1 MPDEP
6 IAPRQKSRLRTK
18 KPKKRRGTP
27 RPNLAIINARR
38 RQEAAER
45 RGALLPSAD
54 PFAPLGIVDFFDR
67 FITKN
72 EAGQSFSLVAY
83 QREILDR
90 AFTFDAK
97 GKLAYTSYIYSEP
110 KKSGKTA
117 VSAGVAT
124 WWAYTQEAPNQIFI
138 VANDLDQ
145 AQSVTFQTICGLITR
160 NPLLAT
166 RAKIFKSEIRLDN
179 GTVIKAIANDFA
191 GAAGSRHGLVV
202 HDEIWGSTS
211 EASQRLFDELTR
223 VPTRRNS
230 IRFIST
236 YAGYVGESELLWR
249 LYLEGVGPEEHPDG
263 RGTRVHPELPIYENR
278 ESRMLTYWSHIPRME
293 WQTAEYYAEQRR
305 TLRPAQFLRLHENRW
320 TSSET
325 RFITEEMYEAC
336 LDREHQPILP
346 NHPSQLYV
354 GVDIGIKHDSS
365 AVVAV
370 MREQG
375 KPAVALHRIWKPTS
389 EETVRLEDIV
399 EYLLELKRLYRVK
412 AIVADP
418 NQMLGVIQRLKEK
431 GLPIQEYPQT
441 TGNLTQGGQAL
452 FDLIRDKNLRL
463 YPNAELREHL
473 INAVVVE
480 SPRGWRLAK
489 DKASKKIDAAVALAM
504 ALVALQE
511 RPENFKPIT
520 WSVTRNTAGEV
531 LLNGQQVAEGRRGMS
546 QGYSGPNADYVHP
559 HERAVDMRSEADQR
573 MGSGKARR
581 WREAWGGGASGPGS
595 ARSGGHR
602 LPPETRAVLTPEAAP
617 PPIERPPAQ
626 PPAGFADLQSTCQ
639 ACSKTMFGTSLPE
652 LEAVEARHLI
662 DSKPCKT
669 WQVGRAHSETF
680 KRARRTAPK
689 TNTKP
694 I

>member
-6 IAPRQKSRLRTK
+6 IAPRPESRLRTK

-38 RQEAAER
+38 QEAAER
-45 RGALLPSAD
+45 RGALLPSTD

-179 GTVIKAIANDFA
+179 GTVIKAIANDYA

-211 EASQRLFDELTR
+211 EASQRLFDELTP

-263 RGTRVHPELPIYENR
+263 KGTRVHPDLPIYVNR
-278 ESRMLTYWSHIPRME
+278 ESRMFTYWSHIPRME
-293 WQTAEYYAEQRR
+293 WQTPEYYAEQRR

-336 LDREHQPILP
+336 LDREHRPILP
-346 NHPSQLYV
+346 NHPTQLYV

-370 MREQG
+370 MQEQG

-389 EETVRLEDIV
+389 EETVRLEDVV

-412 AIVADP
+412 TIVADP

-431 GLPIQEYPQT
+431 NLPIQEYPQT
-441 TGNLTQGGQAL
+441 TANLTQAGQAL
-452 FDLIRDKNLRL
+452 FDLVRDKNLRL

-473 INAVVVE
+473 VNAVVVE

-489 DKASKKIDAAVALAM
+489 DKAAKKIDAAVALAM

-511 RPENFKPIT
+511 RPEGWFDPRPLMTRQDTSGNLWIDGKL
-520 WSVTRNTAGEV
+520 VT
-531 LLNGQQVAEGRRGMS
+531 EGRSGMS
-546 QGYSGPNADYVHP
+546 KGYTGPDAGFVHP
-559 HERAVDMRSEADQR
+559 HERAVDMRSEWDAKLGPSKAER
-573 MGSGKARR
+573 M
-581 WREAWGGGASGPGS
+581 REAWNDNTPVKPDAVDPYAMCEGCGVKVPASFR
-595 ARSGGHR
+595 AQHHR
-602 LPPETRAVLTPEAAP
+602 DSPR
-617 PPIERPPAQ
+617 
-626 PPAGFADLQSTCQ
+626 CQ
-639 ACSKTMFGTSLPE
+639 GKQW
-652 LEAVEARHLI
+652 I
-662 DSKPCKT
+662 PC
-669 WQVGRAHSETF
+669 
-680 KRARRTAPK
+680 
-689 TNTKP
+689 
-694 I
+694 

>member
-6 IAPRQKSRLRTK
+6 IAPRPESRLRTK

-38 RQEAAER
+38 QEAAER
-45 RGALLPSAD
+45 RGALLPSTD

-179 GTVIKAIANDFA
+179 GTVIKAIANDYA

-211 EASQRLFDELTR
+211 EASQRLFDELTP

-263 RGTRVHPELPIYENR
+263 KGTRVHPDLPIYVNR
-278 ESRMLTYWSHIPRME
+278 ESRMFTYWSHIPRME
-293 WQTAEYYAEQRR
+293 WQTPEYYAEQRR

-336 LDREHQPILP
+336 LDREHRPILP

-389 EETVRLEDIV
+389 EETVRLEDVV

-412 AIVADP
+412 TIVADP

-431 GLPIQEYPQT
+431 NLPIQEYPQT
-441 TGNLTQGGQAL
+441 TANLTQAGQAL
-452 FDLIRDKNLRL
+452 FDLVRDKNLRL
-463 YPNAELREHL
+463 YPSSDLREHL
-473 INAVVVE
+473 VNAVVVE

-511 RPENFKPIT
+511 RPEGFEPWVLGIQQDTSGNVWIDGKL
-520 WSVTRNTAGEV
+520 VTD
-531 LLNGQQVAEGRRGMS
+531 GRSGMS
-546 QGYSGPNADYVHP
+546 KGYAGPDAGFVHP
-559 HERAVDMRSEADQR
+559 HERAVDMRSEWDAKLGPSRAERKRRAWNDNTPVKPDAVDPYAMCEGCGVKVPASFRAQHHR
-573 MGSGKARR
+573 DSPRCQGKQ
-581 WREAWGGGASGPGS
+581 W
-595 ARSGGHR
+595 
-602 LPPETRAVLTPEAAP
+602 
-617 PPIERPPAQ
+617 I
-626 PPAGFADLQSTCQ
+626 
-639 ACSKTMFGTSLPE
+639 
-652 LEAVEARHLI
+652 
-662 DSKPCKT
+662 PC
-669 WQVGRAHSETF
+669 
-680 KRARRTAPK
+680 
-689 TNTKP
+689 
-694 I
+694 

>member
-1 MPDEP
+1 MPGEP
-6 IAPRQKSRLRTK
+6 IAPRPKRRAGK
-18 KPKKRRGTP
+18 KQKKRRGTA
-27 RPNLAIINARR
+27 RPNLDIINARR
-38 RQEAAER
+38 REEAAAR
-45 RGALLPSAD
+45 RGVLLPSAD
-54 PFAPLGIVDFFDR
+54 PFAPLGIIDFFDR

-72 EAGQSFSLVAY
+72 EVGESFNLVAY

-90 AFTFDAK
+90 AFTFDAE

-117 VSAGVAT
+117 VGAGVAT

-211 EASQRLFDELTR
+211 EASQRLFEELTR

-236 YAGYVGESELLWR
+236 YAGFVGESELLWR

-263 RGTRVHPELPIYENR
+263 KGTRVHPDLPIYVNR
-278 ESRMLTYWSHIPRME
+278 DSRMFTYWSHVPRME
-293 WQTAEYYAEQRR
+293 WQTPEYYAEQRR
-305 TLRPAQFLRLHENRW
+305 TLRPAPFLRLHENRW

-336 LDREHQPILP
+336 LDREHRPVLQ
-346 NHPSQLYV
+346 NHPTQLYV

-370 MREQG
+370 MREKNG
-375 KPAVALHRIWKPTS
+375 KPTVALHRIWKPTS
-389 EETVRLEDIV
+389 EESVRLEDVV
-399 EYLLELKRLYRVK
+399 EYLLELKRKYRVK
-412 AIVADP
+412 VIVADP

-441 TGNLTQGGQAL
+441 TANLTQAGQVL
-452 FDLIRDKNLRL
+452 FDLVRDQNIRL

-473 INAVVVE
+473 VNAVVVE
-480 SPRGWRLAK
+480 SSRGWRLAK

-504 ALVALQE
+504 ALVALQGQ
-511 RPENFKPIT
+511 PEGFEPIVL
-520 WSVTRNTAGEV
+520 VTQRDTSGNVWIDGKLVT
-531 LLNGQQVAEGRRGMS
+531 EGRSGMS
-546 QGYSGPNADYVHP
+546 KGYAGPDAGFVHP
-559 HERAVDMRSEADQR
+559 HERAVDMRSEWDAKLGPSR
-573 MGSGKARR
+573 AERKRR
-581 WREAWGGGASGPGS
+581 AWAGEASEPGS
-595 ARSGGHR
+595 ARPR
-602 LPPETRAVLTPEAAP
+602 EAQAAPETTSAMTPETAAP
-617 PPIERPPAQ
+617 PFGSTPAQ
-626 PPAGFADLQSTCQ
+626 PPAGSADLQSTCQ
-639 ACSKTMFGTSLPE
+639 ACTKEVLGTSLAE
-652 LEAVEARHLI
+652 LEAAEARHLAN
-662 DSKPCKT
+662 SETCKK
-669 WQVGRAHSETF
+669 WQIGRAHNETF
-680 KRARRTAPK
+680 KRASRRTRRP
-689 TNTKP
+689 T
-694 I
+694 